1 MLLILTWVT
10 THSRQLSALP
20 ASRCRTAICLN
31 DLSRRSIAEGP
42 GAALS
47 LPRESRRGRA
57 IRPSRRY
64 WCRARQIRSR
74 FPTAAAHAEPMRFV
88 KLHSAWYRFHL
99 RRLAASVGMPGS
111 RGRGAGGQTW
121 AGSRPAGN
129 VHCYSALVKRPA
141 HQPISTA
148 NPLGEAVRDLC
159 FPRSPDRPRSC
170 SNCRGHRIRWNH
182 PPGEGDGARS
192 TPFSR
197 VFSSKADCGNGDFD
211 DRHAMDG
218 STDCLVAVR

>member
-1 MLLILTWVT
+1 MMLDRGKRFRIAPDPHLG
-10 THSRQLSALP
+10 HDSF
-20 ASRCRTAICLN
+20 TAAECL
-31 DLSRRSIAEGP
+31 AC
-42 GAALS
+42 LS
-47 LPRESRRGRA
+47 LPNSDLSQRFVSKIDCGGPWDYSLPATESRPGRA

-64 WCRARQIRSR
+64 GCCARQIRSR

-141 HQPISTA
+141 HQPHSTA
-148 NPLGEAVRDLC
+148 NPLGVAVRDLC

-170 SNCRGHRIRWNH
+170 PNCRGHRIRWNH
-182 PPGEGDGARS
+182 PPGEADGARS
-192 TPFSR
+192 TPLFAR
-197 VFSSKADCGNGDFD
+197 FLKQGRLWERRF
-211 DRHAMDG
+211 
-218 STDCLVAVR
+218 